1 MQRTHILSTGSFLP
15 EKIISNEDLTQ
26 FSPEARK
33 LIAEKTGV
41 QTRRHA
47 SEIGMHFRSGRR
59 RRPEMPAKD

>member
-1 MQRTHILSTGSFLP
+1 MQRAHILSTGSFLP
-15 EKIISNEDLTQ
+15 DRIISNEDLTQ

-47 SEIGMHFRSGRR
+47 E
-59 RRPEMPAKD
+59 